1 MNTAASQGSRTP
13 LQRLIACLASL
24 ALAAALVPAVS
35 LSALSEVA
43 WADPT
48 ITLANYESGSGTT
61 SDPYIYTYTGSSI
74 DVGAS
79 VSSDAVT
86 SGYVSGQVTSFSSGT
101 SLSSDSGPTD
111 AGTYTYIAFDST
123 PTYVFVYFTVQ
134 AASLSGCTLSADD
147 LTWTGESQTP
157 TLALSDS
164 NGDTLGISAG
174 CTVSCYAASTA
185 GDSSSTSATSD
196 GTTYYAT
203 GDSLSGVTDV
213 GTYIAVVTGDGTNV
227 DADTTLTCVFSV
239 VAADISDAW
248 TLKVAGGSG
257 DSSDTFCPGT
267 VENLSVTV
275 VDSTYKYT
283 ELDSSYYEISYAD
296 SSGNAIESLSSIATA
311 QTITVTATGTGNYQG
326 TLETTVEVSDH
337 SVTYTSEYKAATCT
351 EAGSLEYVT
360 CSLCNK
366 TFALAEG
373 STSESPAAGDEL
385 ESTTIAATGH
395 TYPTAE
401 DTTYVTWD
409 FTSLP
414 SAATVTVTCTTC
426 GTTLE
431 SHQCTG
437 DEIASQ
443 TTAAT
448 YTSAGSTTY
457 TCTYAS
463 TSANTTYTGTSTV
476 SIAQLSPEAN
486 TITVKAK
493 KVTVKGKSKG
503 GKLKANVVL
512 KRAKLMTVKKAMG
525 AVTCKKSG
533 ATGGKLIKVAKN
545 GKLTLKK
552 GLKAG
557 TYTVKIK
564 VTAAGGLV
572 SNVNYNSKSKTVKVK
587 ITVK

>member
-1 MNTAASQGSRTP
+1 MKTAASVDVRTP
-13 LQRLIACLASL
+13 LERAIACLASL

-35 LSALSEVA
+35 LGALSEVA

-61 SDPYIYTYTGSSI
+61 SDPYIYTYTGSAI
-74 DVGAS
+74 DLGAS
-79 VSSDAVT
+79 VSDAL
-86 SGYVSGQVTSFSSGT
+86 SYGYASGQITSSSGVA
-101 SLSSDSGPTD
+101 SLSSGSGPTD
-111 AGTYTYIAFDST
+111 AGSYTYVAFDST

-134 AASLSGCTLSADD
+134 AASLSDCTLSADD

-157 TLALSDS
+157 TLTLSDS
-164 NGDTLGISAG
+164 NGDSLGISAG
-174 CTVSCYAASTA
+174 CTASYYAASTA
-185 GDSSSTSATSD
+185 GDSSSISATSSD
-196 GTTYYAT
+196 GTTCYAT
-203 GDSLSGVTDV
+203 GEALTGVTDI
-213 GTYIAVVTGDGTNV
+213 GTYIATVTGDGTNV
-227 DADTTLTCVFSV
+227 DAYTTLACVFSV
-239 VAADISDAW
+239 VAAEISDAW

-257 DSSDTFCPGT
+257 DGSTTFCPGT
-267 VENLSVTV
+267 IENLSVTV
-275 VDSTYKYT
+275 VDSEYAYT
-283 ELDSSYYEISYAD
+283 PLDSSYYEISYAD
-296 SSGNAIESLSSIATA
+296 SSGNAIESLSSVATA

-326 TLETTVEVSDH
+326 TLQTTVTVSDH
-337 SVTYTSEYKAATCT
+337 SVTYTSGYNAATCT
-351 EAGSLEYVT
+351 AAGNLEYVT

-373 STSESPAAGDEL
+373 ATSESPAAGDEL

-401 DTTYVTWD
+401 DTQYVTWD

-414 SAATVTVTCTTC
+414 SAATVTITCTAC

-437 DEIASQ
+437 DEITSQ
-443 TTAAT
+443 TTAAS

-463 TSANTTYTGTSTV
+463 TNANTTYTGTYTV
-476 SIAQLSPEAN
+476 SISQLSPEAN

-493 KVTVKGKSKG
+493 KVTVKGKTKG
-503 GKLKANVVL
+503 GKLKGNVVL

-525 AVTCKKSG
+525 TVTCKKSG

>member
-1 MNTAASQGSRTP
+1 MKTAASADVRTP
-13 LQRLIACLASL
+13 LERAIACLASL

-35 LSALSEVA
+35 LGALSEVA

-48 ITLANYESGSGTT
+48 VTLSNYESGSGTT
-61 SDPYIYTYTGSSI
+61 SDPYLYTYTGSAI
-74 DVGAS
+74 DLGAS
-79 VSSDAVT
+79 VSGALASGYTSGHVT
-86 SGYVSGQVTSFSSGT
+86 SYSSGST
-101 SLSSDSGPTD
+101 LTGDSGPTD
-111 AGTYTYIAFDST
+111 AGSYTYVAFDST

-134 AASLSGCTLSADD
+134 AASLSGCTLSVAD
-147 LTWTGESQTP
+147 LTWTEASQTP
-157 TLALSDS
+157 TLTLSDS
-164 NGDTLGISAG
+164 NDDTLGISAG
-174 CTVSCYAASTA
+174 CTASYYAASTA
-185 GDSSSTSATSD
+185 GDSSSISATSSD

-213 GTYIAVVTGDGTNV
+213 GTYIATVTGDGTNV
-227 DADTTLTCVFSV
+227 GTDTMLTCVFSV
-239 VAADISDAW
+239 VAAEISDAW

-257 DSSDTFCPGT
+257 DGSDTFCPGT
-267 VENLSVTV
+267 IENLSVTV

-296 SSGNAIESLSSIATA
+296 SSDNAIESLSSVATA

-326 TLETTVEVSDH
+326 TISTTVTVSDH
-337 SVTYTSEYKAATCT
+337 SLTYTSANAATCT
-351 EAGSLEYVT
+351 EAGNCEYVT
-360 CSLCNK
+360 CSTCNK

-373 STSESPAAGDEL
+373 ATSDSPVAGDEL

-401 DTTYVTWD
+401 DTQYVTWD
-409 FTSLP
+409 FSSLP
-414 SAATVTVTCTTC
+414 SAATVTIACTTC

-437 DEIASQ
+437 DEITSQ

-463 TSANTTYTGTSTV
+463 TSASTTYTGTSTV

-493 KVTVKGKSKG
+493 KVTVKGKTKG

-572 SNVNYNSKSKTVKVK
+572 NNVNYNSKSKTVKVK